1 MRFVSSIRVKPQQAA
16 RLGSI
21 VIACAFLAMPMA
33 HAQFNTEL
41 LALSAPTS
49 SAEPVPVA
57 ETDINVAE
65 QYLFAAA
72 NQERAARGL
81 APLHMDLALSQA
93 SALHAAQM
101 ADHEDITHQF
111 SGEPD
116 LEDRGA
122 NAGVRF
128 SLIAENVG
136 EAPTSVILQNLWMNS
151 PDHRANLLDPEVD
164 AVGIAV
170 IQRDD
175 ELYAV
180 EDFASTVAPL
190 SLDQQENAVASV
202 LTKEGMSVGGTMSA
216 TARITCAM
224 PSGYVGVRRPQ
235 YIMRFTASSLSDLP
249 VDLKVRLSSGKFHQ
263 AVVGACSDQRKTAFT
278 AYNIA
283 VLLYP

>member
-1 MRFVSSIRVKPQQAA
+1 MRFVSSIRMKPQQAA
-16 RLGSI
+16 RLGCI
-21 VIACAFLAMPMA
+21 AFACALMAMPEA
-33 HAQFNTEL
+33 HAQFNTEML
-41 LALSAPTS
+41 VASAPTLS
-49 SAEPVPVA
+49 VVPLTTPEA
-57 ETDINVAE
+57 DINVAE
-65 QYLFAAA
+65 QYLFTAA
-72 NQERAARGL
+72 NQERVARGL
-81 APLHMDLALSQA
+81 APLHLDLALSQA
-93 SALHAAQM
+93 SILHAEQM
-101 ADHEDITHQF
+101 ADHEDIAHQF
-111 SGEPD
+111 PGEPD
-116 LEDRGA
+116 LEERGA
-122 NAGVRF
+122 GAGVRF

-190 SLDQQENAVASV
+190 SLDQQENAVAKV

-216 TARITCAM
+216 VARITCAM

-235 YIMRFTASSLSDLP
+235 YIMRYTASSLSDLP
-249 VDLKVRLSSGKFHQ
+249 VDLKIRLSSGRFHQ